1 MIKNWKRAL
10 ALFLVAVMVVT
21 LFPNNL
27 FGNKAKK
34 VKAAEGT
41 TYTLEA
47 SALTAFADGAK
58 ADGDTEKAGT
68 DDFFTLIYSAK
79 SKVDSS
85 SKTFADDYASSQ
97 RVNFGGKATVDKNA
111 VMFKTE
117 GAATVKIWWVCGGD
131 NRQMTILNSNGEAVV
146 TTADTVAKNAVCI
159 STLEVTDAGTYYLG
173 GDIGNNY
180 IFKVEVTLAPAEPV
194 EYTLE
199 SSALTAFADGAKADG
214 DTEKAGTD
222 DFFTLIYSAKSKVD
236 SSSKTFADDYASSQ
250 RINFG
255 GKATVDKNSV
265 MFKTEGAATVK
276 IWWVCGGDN
285 RQMTILNPNGE
296 AVATTADTVAKNAV
310 CISTLELA
318 DAGTY
323 YLGGDIGN
331 NYIFKV
337 TVTVGGS
344 AAPAERKAWADVD
357 APLLGNIAVSETDAN
372 KVKIPYDM
380 VIGDDGADS
389 VVITIKDQSGE
400 VVKEITSLTEGAG
413 AEKEFVP
420 TCSGTYTATIAAKRE
435 GEEDKTGNEVTFDFS
450 LPLTASSI
458 GVLYNEGNGTVGA
471 EWSTVSE
478 ATGYQ
483 LTWTDGT
490 SENSKVV
497 EGTSADVDGLTVGT
511 SYTFTVVA
519 IRGEEV
525 GPKSAERAITVT
537 DEAQQK
543 WGYIVY
549 GNGAN
554 SSNAAY
560 SGDLNADGRVMLRSG
575 KVDEATGK
583 LTGSGNNGKW
593 VPASYDGINFYY
605 TAVPTSLNF
614 TLRAKVHVDQ
624 WSYSNAQ
631 EAFGLMANDQL
642 GGSGWNNSYA
652 VGATKTEYYWGDEVD
667 EDGNV
672 IGQGVTPDTT
682 ATKVSH
688 KLGIMAQEK
697 KGLTNENLAKIEAND
712 SETLKN
718 CFSSTTYP
726 LELRYTESESQDKN
740 LIGNAVNKTSNENIV
755 DMYLTIQKNNT
766 GYFVTY
772 ESADG
777 SYSQTKKYYDTEALS
792 QLDSENV
799 YVGFFTSRYAQITV
813 SDVTFTT
820 IDPKDDAPAEEKP
833 IEKIVVN
840 QKVTSP
846 TATGTEEYV
855 IKYLSNCDGLITV
868 FDEEGAAIVTDKAV
882 VANEVADLATVTLKV
897 GKNNFTYTF
906 DPADDYVPGEDQV
919 MASYEPIEG
928 KFSVSFRT
936 YGAEGSSLYVA
947 PGCSGT
953 GSKEDPMNVYDALK
967 YVRPGQTIVVM
978 EGTYKLEKTIK
989 VERGIDGTADS
1000 VIKMVV
1006 DPEATSRPV
1015 FDFQGLC
1022 AGMVLAGDYWYFQG
1036 FDVTNSA
1043 DGQKGLQL
1051 SGNYCTLDN
1060 INAYHNGNTG
1070 IQISRYLGTDEYDQ
1084 WPSNNLVLNCT
1095 SYGNADAG
1103 YEDADGFAA
1112 KLTVGDNN
1120 VFDGCIAYNNAD
1132 DGWDLFAKVQSGSI
1146 GAVTIRN
1153 CVAYGNGY
1161 LEDGTNAGNGN
1172 GFKMGGDSM
1181 SGKHVLENCVAFNN
1195 KAKGI
1200 DSNSC
1205 PDNIV
1210 KNCTTFNNE
1219 SYNVA
1224 LYTNTAAN
1232 TAYVANGIISYRNSS
1247 LESALTV
1254 GENLKGKGTQVEAD
1268 YKNETNYYWNGADA
1282 SVNTQGAA
1290 VAENWFVSTD
1300 TKFDPATKK
1309 FATTV
1314 VTRNDDN
1321 TINMNGLLELTDA
1334 APADAGAR
1342 MAGTASLDNSEVP
1355 ADVKNYKVIDGANQS
1370 IVAGDSKDLTIRI
1383 DADRALYDHTELDD
1397 VVVDES
1403 NLIIESGSTIVT
1415 LKASYVKK
1423 LKAGEHTLRVF
1434 FTDGKYAET
1443 KIYVEPNTGDRSP
1456 LALYIALILLAG
1468 CGIAGTVIYTKK
1480 SKKA

>member
-1 MIKNWKRAL
+1 MAKNWKRAL

-34 VKAAEGT
+34 VKAADGEAKTITFDAAVELANLEKSAAIADGTEYVEGFFKT
-41 TYTLEA
+41 FGSTKRANMNDFAIDIGKTA
-47 SALTAFADGAK
+47 SAGITFTVPSGYTA
-58 ADGDTEKAGT
+58 
-68 DDFFTLIYSAK
+68 
-79 SKVDSS
+79 
-85 SKTFADDYASSQ
+85 
-97 RVNFGGKATVDKNA
+97 N
-111 VMFKTE
+111 
-117 GAATVKIWWVCGGD
+117 
-131 NRQMTILNSNGEAVV
+131 
-146 TTADTVAKNAVCI
+146 
-159 STLEVTDAGTYYLG
+159 
-173 GDIGNNY
+173 
-180 IFKVEVTLAPAEPV
+180 
-194 EYTLE
+194 
-199 SSALTAFADGAKADG
+199 
-214 DTEKAGTD
+214 
-222 DFFTLIYSAKSKVD
+222 
-236 SSSKTFADDYASSQ
+236 
-250 RINFG
+250 
-255 GKATVDKNSV
+255 
-265 MFKTEGAATVK
+265 
-276 IWWVCGGDN
+276 
-285 RQMTILNPNGE
+285 
-296 AVATTADTVAKNAV
+296 
-310 CISTLELA
+310 
-318 DAGTY
+318 
-323 YLGGDIGN
+323 
-331 NYIFKV
+331 V
-337 TVTVGGS
+337 TVTARGAGDGKTAGVTINDVTKEYDGKTIGDQTWEGLVAGAQTLASADPAGKTGGTRITKIVVELVPTLEPKTVTFDAAVELANLEKS
-344 AAPAERKAWADVD
+344 AAITDGTEYVEGFFKTFGSTKRANMNDFAIDIGKTASAGITFTVPSGYTANVTVTARGAGDGKTAGVTINDVTKEYDGKTIGDQTWEGLVAGAQTLASADPAGKTGGTRITKIVVDLIPAGTVVTRTDWNDV
-357 APLLGNIAVSETDAN
+357 VSPVIDSVTQDGN
-372 KVKIPYDM
+372 KVKVDFTMLIDK
-380 VIGDDGADS
+380 DGADS
-389 VVITIKDQSGE
+389 VSVEMKDADGNSKKIVKVTTKGTSG
-400 VVKEITSLTEGAG
+400 S
-413 AEKEFVP
+413 AEFTP
-420 TCSGTYTATIAAKRE
+420 DATGTYTFVATAERADEVDADGNVLATFEAKASEAASI
-435 GEEDKTGNEVTFDFS
+435 DYV
-450 LPLTASSI
+450 LPLSNSLI
-458 GVLYNEGNGTVGA
+458 NVLYNKGNGTVGA
-471 EWSTVSE
+471 EWSAVSE

-554 SSNAAY
+554 ASNAALI
-560 SGDLNADGRVMLRSG
+560 GDLNADGKVTLRSG

-652 VGATKTEYYWGDEVD
+652 VGATKTEYYWGDEID

-672 IGQGVTPDTT
+672 IGQGVTTDAT

-1006 DPEATSRPV
+1006 DPEAASRPV

-1247 LESALTV
+1247 LESALAV
-1254 GENLKGKGTQVEAD
+1254 GENLKGKGTQVETD
-1268 YKNETNYYWNGADA
+1268 YKNETDYYWNGADA

-1309 FATTV
+1309 FTSTV

-1342 MAGTASLDNSEVP
+1342 MAGTASLDNSVVP

-1370 IVAGDSKDLTIRI
+1370 IVAGDAKDLTIRI
-1383 DADRALYDHTELDD
+1383 DADRDLYDHAELDD
-1397 VVVDES
+1397 VAVDES